1 MNWESWKGRARQ
13 IKARAAQAK
22 AGAAGRAKKIRLPG
36 WLSTAG
42 QTAAVAFGMF
52 INCGK

>member
-22 AGAAGRAKKIRLPG
+22 AGAAGRAKKICLPG
-36 WLSTAG
+36 WQIGRASCRER
-42 QTAAVAFGMF
+42 V
-52 INCGK
+52 